1 MVKHYLGLFVFLTIG
16 VFIGMLWSKT
26 EEPAATIVAPM
37 TNSGHQRTPAQLQR
51 SANLE
56 AEITRLKQR
65 LGLLEQEVHKRD
77 RPALVGN
84 QPTSNLPSA
93 DGELS
98 AFISRDMSFPVVD
111 GLIKAGLDPF
121 TAQQIARK
129 QSQAELRGLELRDSA
144 IREGYMG
151 TDRFREE
158 ITQWREEQVR
168 VRDEID
174 EASYDKYLYY
184 TGQPNRVAVASVLL
198 DSAAEQSGI
207 QQGDMILRYE
217 DVALYSSRDLRSA
230 TIQGERDELVTLT
243 IQRGDSQVTV
253 STQRGPLGVRLNP
266 MSINPEQNQ

>member
-1 MVKHYLGLFVFLTIG
+1 MVKYYLGLFVLLTIG

-26 EEPAATIVAPM
+26 EEPAAAIVAPM

-51 SANLE
+51 TANLE

-65 LGLLEQEVHKRD
+65 LGLLEQEVHQRD

-84 QPTSNLPSA
+84 QSTSNLPSA

-111 GLIKAGLDPF
+111 GLIKAGLDSF

-129 QSQAELRGLELRDSA
+129 QSKAELRRLELRDSA

-158 ITQWREEQVR
+158 ITQWREEQVS

-198 DSAAEQSGI
+198 GSAAEQSGI

-217 DVALYSSRDLRSA
+217 DVPLYSSTDLRSA
-230 TIQGERDELVTLT
+230 TIQGERDELVTLMV
-243 IQRGDSQVTV
+243 QRGDAQVTV